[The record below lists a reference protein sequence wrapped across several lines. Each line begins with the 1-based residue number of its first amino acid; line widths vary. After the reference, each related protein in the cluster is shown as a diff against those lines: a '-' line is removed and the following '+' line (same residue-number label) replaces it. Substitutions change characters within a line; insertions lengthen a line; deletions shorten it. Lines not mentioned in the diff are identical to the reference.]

1 MASLDIVWQD
11 FELAKRELELEKQ
24 RRGEPCDQKYVFSD
38 DIARIEIKNWRDLN
52 EIKITNTPKKKKKKM
67 QTQKYNLFPE
77 KKSETTIRSIKF
89 PHNRNDGQNLGVRP
103 KLWEI
108 VRS

>member
-1 MASLDIVWQD
+1 MCAHVLGFRKWK
-11 FELAKRELELEKQ
+11 AK
-24 RRGEPCDQKYVFSD
+24 DN
-38 DIARIEIKNWRDLN
+38 IN
-52 EIKITNTPKKKKKKM
+52 EIKKNIWQKKKKM

-77 KKSETTIRSIKF
+77 NKSETTIRSIKF
-89 PHNRNDGQNLGVRP
+89 PHNRNDGQNVGVRP